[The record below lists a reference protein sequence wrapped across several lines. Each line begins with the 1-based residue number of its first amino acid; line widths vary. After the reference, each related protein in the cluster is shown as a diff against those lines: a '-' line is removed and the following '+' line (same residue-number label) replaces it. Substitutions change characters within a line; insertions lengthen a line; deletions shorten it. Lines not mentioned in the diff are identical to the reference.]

1 MKAKIP
7 FGWKKKTCPKMIVQ
21 KAIRT
26 FLQFE
31 KMLSFLF
38 RTRIQGALP
47 NAMGS
52 QHLVRLL
59 LVVHE
64 QVLGGT
70 QKHFR
75 TKKNTKQCTH
85 WEIWID

>member
-1 MKAKIP
+1 
-7 FGWKKKTCPKMIVQ
+7 MIVR

-26 FLQFE
+26 FFAIW

-38 RTRIQGALP
+38 RTSIQGALP
-47 NAMGS
+47 YAMGS
-52 QHLVRLL
+52 QPVVRVL

-85 WEIWID
+85 WETWID

>member
-1 MKAKIP
+1 
-7 FGWKKKTCPKMIVQ
+7 
-21 KAIRT
+21 
-26 FLQFE
+26 
-31 KMLSFLF
+31 MLSFLF

-47 NAMGS
+47 YAMGS
-52 QHLVRLL
+52 QPVVRVL

-85 WEIWID
+85 WETWID